1 MGGLNN
7 HMKTDAIK
15 FLVSCMLLG
24 ICSGCLKKHHYTPQY
39 LKPLTSEL
47 AEYKKT
53 IDNVTLL
60 MKKLTYKESAHLFG
74 NRIKC
79 FYPNG
84 SSSKNATQG
93 IYPVQI
99 AIKNASSCAWILDAS
114 AISLPLV
121 TKRELI
127 NILHQ
132 KQQAMDNDAID
143 FDITRRIL
151 PSTISIYPD
160 ETVNALIFINAVD
173 WNPCFTLKL
182 EHADNS
188 QKIVFHI
195 NTMDNL

>member
-1 MGGLNN
+1 M
-7 HMKTDAIK
+7 
-15 FLVSCMLLG
+15 FLG
-24 ICSGCLKKHHYTPQY
+24 ICSGCLKKQHYTPQY
-39 LKPLTSEL
+39 LKPLTSES

-60 MKKLTYKESAHLFG
+60 IKKLTYKESARLFG

-84 SSSKNATQG
+84 SSSKNTAQG

-99 AIKNASSCAWILDAS
+99 AIKNTGSCAWILDAS

-132 KQQAMDNDAID
+132 KKQAMDNDAID

-160 ETVNALIFINAVD
+160 ETVNALIFIKEAN
-173 WNPCFTLKL
+173 WSPWFTLKL
-182 EHADNS
+182 ERADNA
-188 QKIVFHI
+188 QEVVFHI
-195 NTMDNL
+195 NAKDTL